1 MRISDWSS
9 DVCSSDLAWRTSA
22 RRQRDRQ
29 DGRRRLRALRRPS
42 CRGGD
47 GAGRPRPDDRALR
60 LGCPHGAA
68 RRAPGIARMTR
79 WQRHLAALGL
89 LWAIILAL
97 FWRDAAD
104 MAGIWWH
111 SSTFTHCLLM
121 VPMIGWL
128 VSQRAA
134 LLRPLTPV
142 FWWPALIWIAGAG
155 DRKSTR
161 LNSSH
166 YCATRMP
173 SSA

>member
-1 MRISDWSS
+1 
-9 DVCSSDLAWRTSA
+9 
-22 RRQRDRQ
+22 
-29 DGRRRLRALRRPS
+29 
-42 CRGGD
+42 
-47 GAGRPRPDDRALR
+47 
-60 LGCPHGAA
+60 
-68 RRAPGIARMTR
+68 MTR

-155 DRKSTR
+155 LVWLVGEAAWVGLFRQLR
-161 LNSSH
+161 LVLMLQGARSEEHTSELQALMRTSYAVFCLKKKNNQIEKVQKN
-166 YCATRMP
+166 T
-173 SSA
+173 